1 MSAAEDLLAIVRGI
15 PEISPKM
22 RQDPLMAT
30 QATVDA
36 ARALGDED
44 DAEAFDWLLRTKALR
59 IVTPQEMAAQ
69 FAPARFTNR
78 AARRA
83 RAKARRRK

>member
-1 MSAAEDLLAIVRGI
+1 MTAAEDLLAIVRTV
-15 PEISPKM
+15 PHVTPAM
-22 RQDPLMAT
+22 RQDPIMAT
-30 QATVDA
+30 EATLEA

-83 RAKARRRK
+83 RARGRRRK

>member
-1 MSAAEDLLAIVRGI
+1 MSAAEDLLAIVRTV
-15 PEISPKM
+15 PHVTPAM
-22 RQDPLMAT
+22 RQDPLTAT
-30 QATVDA
+30 QSTLDA

-59 IVTPQEMAAQ
+59 IVTPQEMAQ
-69 FAPARFTNR
+69 EFAPARYTNR

-83 RAKARRRK
+83 RAKARRRR

>member
-1 MSAAEDLLAIVRGI
+1 MTAAEDLLAIVRSV
-15 PEISPKM
+15 PHVTPKM

-36 ARALGDED
+36 ARELGDED
-44 DAEAFDWLLRTKALR
+44 DAEALDWLLHTKTLR
-59 IVTPQEMAAQ
+59 IVTPQEMAGQ
-69 FAPARFTNR
+69 FAPTRYTNR

-83 RAKARRRK
+83 RAKARRRR

>member
-1 MSAAEDLLAIVRGI
+1 MSAAEDLLAIVRTV
-15 PEISPKM
+15 PHVTPAM
-22 RQDPLMAT
+22 RQDPIMAT
-30 QATVDA
+30 EATLEA

-44 DAEAFDWLLRTKALR
+44 DTEAFDWLLRTKALR

-69 FAPARFTNR
+69 FVPARYVNR

-83 RAKARRRK
+83 RAKARKRR

>member
-1 MSAAEDLLAIVRGI
+1 MTAAEDLLRIVRGVPHI
-15 PEISPKM
+15 TPAM
-22 RQDPLMAT
+22 RQDPLMVT
-30 QATVDA
+30 QATLDA
-36 ARALGDED
+36 ARELGDDD

-69 FAPARFTNR
+69 FAPARYTNR